1 MINLQRIRIKFL
13 IGILIILLI
22 LFNTK
27 NVISSNNKIIFKIN
41 DKAYTS
47 IDYQNRLKYLDFVG
61 NNSDLNNEIILDDF
75 ISVNIFYEYYM
86 NNVNKYKKND
96 NKIIEIYNNIEKLN
110 KENNKKYLYEI
121 DKNNIL
127 LNIKLDFVRKT
138 ILENILNKNINNIKK
153 TNDKIDLL
161 YKFKV
166 NYINFKNNEKKSI
179 KSQINDLKN
188 INVENIKLFL
198 KSKNINYFIKEREI
212 NDINKID
219 ERIKKIIL
227 SKNNFDIIEKNRD
240 ISIIFIEKKF
250 ETYDGLVVELYSVR
264 SKKNIS
270 EEYLKCKNLI
280 NLENKQNIDNKE
292 YKFVDLNNE
301 LKNNLVNIDDYLKF
315 KNNNEN
321 IYIVLCNI
329 KFDIDILNNV
339 NLNKII
345 NLNVNNIEKNF
356 IKKYSKIYNLIKFD
370 A

>member
-1 MINLQRIRIKFL
+1 MINLQKFRIKFL
-13 IGILIILLI
+13 IEILIILLI
-22 LFNTK
+22 LFNTN

-61 NNSDLNNEIILDDF
+61 NNSNLNNDIILDDF
-75 ISVNIFYEYYM
+75 ISVSIFYEYYM
-86 NNVNKYKKND
+86 NNKNKYKQND
-96 NKIIEIYNNIEKLN
+96 NKIIEIYNNIEKIN
-110 KENNKKYLYEI
+110 KENNKKYLHEI

-138 ILENILNKNINNIKK
+138 ILENILNENINNFKK

-161 YKFKV
+161 YKFNV
-166 NYINFKNNEKKSI
+166 SYINFKNNEQKSI

-188 INVENIKLFL
+188 INFENIKLFL
-198 KSKNINYFIKEREI
+198 KNKNINYFIKEQEI

-227 SKNNFDIIEKNRD
+227 SKKNFDIIEKNKE

-250 ETYDGLVVELYSVR
+250 ETYDGLVAELYSVR

-270 EEYLKCKNLI
+270 EKYLKCENLI

-292 YKFVDLNNE
+292 YKFVDLNDE
-301 LKNNLVNIDDYLKF
+301 LKNNLINIDDYLKF

-345 NLNVNNIEKNF
+345 NLNVNSIEKNF